1 MEVHLHETREKAI
14 QKAGW
19 IGIITNILL
28 SGIKALL
35 GIFTSSIAVILDAV
49 NNLSDAVSSAITILG
64 VRFAHK
70 KADREHP
77 LGHGRMEY
85 ISALIVSSLVL
96 YAGIASV
103 VESYKGI
110 IHPAETKYSRLSL
123 ILIGFTVIVKII
135 LGKYAREKGKQTDS
149 TALEAS
155 GIDAY
160 LDAAI
165 SFSVLVTAL
174 FRFYTGIVLEP
185 YAGLV
190 IAVFI
195 IRSGI
200 NLLIETINDIL
211 GHRVEPETAYQIR
224 NIIENEANVYGAYDL
239 ILHNYGPGRIY
250 GSVNIELPDTMN
262 IEDADVLSRNLQE
275 KVLRQTGAVLTAIGV
290 YSYNTQDTEAA
301 AIRNAVMKKVLS
313 HEWAVQLHGFHV
325 DTESLKMRFD
335 VVLSFDYNPHE
346 CLKTLYQELADQFP
360 DYIIHISADADIAD

>member
-110 IHPAETKYSRLSL
+110 IHPAETKY
-123 ILIGFTVIVKII
+123 
-135 LGKYAREKGKQTDS
+135 
-149 TALEAS
+149 
-155 GIDAY
+155 
-160 LDAAI
+160 
-165 SFSVLVTAL
+165 
-174 FRFYTGIVLEP
+174 
-185 YAGLV
+185 
-190 IAVFI
+190 
-195 IRSGI
+195 
-200 NLLIETINDIL
+200 
-211 GHRVEPETAYQIR
+211 
-224 NIIENEANVYGAYDL
+224 
-239 ILHNYGPGRIY
+239 
-250 GSVNIELPDTMN
+250 
-262 IEDADVLSRNLQE
+262 
-275 KVLRQTGAVLTAIGV
+275 
-290 YSYNTQDTEAA
+290 
-301 AIRNAVMKKVLS
+301 
-313 HEWAVQLHGFHV
+313 
-325 DTESLKMRFD
+325 
-335 VVLSFDYNPHE
+335 
-346 CLKTLYQELADQFP
+346 
-360 DYIIHISADADIAD
+360 